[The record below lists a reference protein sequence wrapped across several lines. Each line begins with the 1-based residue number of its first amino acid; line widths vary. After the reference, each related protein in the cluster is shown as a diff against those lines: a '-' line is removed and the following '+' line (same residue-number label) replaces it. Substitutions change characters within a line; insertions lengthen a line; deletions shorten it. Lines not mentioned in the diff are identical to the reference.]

1 MSWKPEALNPFFPC
15 AKKASLC
22 RIQCM
27 RKSKWVQCILPLCL
41 LNFQTSLGFNIL
53 LLLLHIL
60 HSKQVVNEESWLI
73 EACFVENYKSATS
86 PSFWAQTCQK
96 STSRGCSFFCDR
108 ISQNEGGK
116 FNQKIRKWLNIQWI
130 VCWKSEYYSSKQCI
144 HDNFHQG
151 YLYLFFKPILLLGVF
166 PKNTPILLLILFC
179 FNLLRTYALFGAE
192 REACAERGSC
202 LHTWVVYCA

>member
-1 MSWKPEALNPFFPC
+1 MWYVYLGWYVYLALDSTVWKNSYAMSWKPEALNPFFPC

-73 EACFVENYKSATS
+73 EACFVENYKSAMS

-116 FNQKIRKWLNIQWI
+116 FNQKMAEYSVNCLLEEWI
-130 VCWKSEYYSSKQCI
+130 LFTLPANNVFMI
-144 HDNFHQG
+144 NFHKG
-151 YLYLFFKPILLLGVF
+151 YLYLTFKPIFLLGVF
-166 PKNTPILLLILFC
+166 PKIPLF
-179 FNLLRTYALFGAE
+179 Y
-192 REACAERGSC
+192 
-202 LHTWVVYCA
+202 